1 MGSESPL
8 VAAVDGLGVRVLV
21 GAAADEVEEDEGD
34 GGDDERDVG
43 LVPLAPQRRQEARAA
58 RLALV
63 AQLRRVVAPQA
74 AVRVGRGPRRVR
86 PHRRAHVP
94 EPAHRRGLAATR
106 LHPHHTTPEAPSVV
120 RDSEPTFQLSYSM
133 LRNFT
138 GINHPA
144 TLPEAGSEAFF
155 FSLNHVRWSF
165 LGMDA

>member
-1 MGSESPL
+1 MGWDGKWESPL

-21 GAAADEVEEDEGD
+21 GAAADEVEEDERD

-74 AVRVGRGPRRVR
+74 AVRVRRGPRQIR

-94 EPAHRRGLAATR
+94 EPAHRQGLSVAR
-106 LHPHHTTPEAPSVV
+106 LRPHHTTPHQKL
-120 RDSEPTFQLSYSM
+120 RQLSEPTFQLSYYCYAEKFY
-133 LRNFT
+133 RNQSSCDN
-138 GINHPA
+138 GWI
-144 TLPEAGSEAFF
+144 
-155 FSLNHVRWSF
+155 
-165 LGMDA
+165 